1 MTAAPED
8 RKIRQR
14 DNDVLA
20 IYEKLDAISKTQ
32 GRHTGRLDDL
42 DSQLS
47 RLTAIVD
54 RQGNRLDELAA
65 TQDEHTAQFSR
76 LTAIVERQGN
86 RLDELAGG
94 QEQHAA
100 TLAEHTA
107 TLAEHTATL
116 AEHGTKLDRIL
127 EILERR

>member
-8 RKIRQR
+8 RKIRQL

-32 GRHTGRLDDL
+32 GRHTGRLDEL

-54 RQGNRLDELAA
+54 RQGNRLDELAG
-65 TQDEHTAQFSR
+65 TQDEHS
-76 LTAIVERQGN
+76 
-86 RLDELAGG
+86 
-94 QEQHAA
+94 
-100 TLAEHTA
+100 A